1 MENEVLTV
9 NVHITG
15 AETVKGSKA
24 EACMILFDG
33 TAEGSGFK
41 GEILPGGVDTQN
53 QVYNSRR
60 YLSARYILKGLDK
73 DGKETRIFV
82 ENNGFWAEDGSL
94 ETKPVILTDNPS
106 LSFLENDD
114 LYGTLE
120 GQEGGVIIH
129 IFKK

>member
-106 LSFLENDD
+106 LSFLESDN

>member
-106 LSFLENDD
+106 LSFLESDD